1 MRYFIFLLLAG
12 LAFSCH
18 QTKNYPTDIMAE
30 EITPSEGLFSDG
42 EEAGEIIDPEL
53 NELSGLAASQKSDTV
68 LWTHN
73 DSGSDPIIYTISTSG
88 RALGKFSLSGV
99 EAVDYEDI
107 AIGKGQV
114 FLADM
119 GDNEAIRDYVSIY
132 HFPEPD
138 LSVTEIKNIQ
148 KIQYTYPEGARDAET
163 LLYDPISDSLF
174 VLSKR
179 EENVSLFSLPTA
191 AEQPVVANYQ
201 LTIPYRNFTSGDI
214 SPSGTEI
221 IAKTYEIILY
231 WKRDSSETVAEA
243 MAREPIFL
251 PYTPEPQGESLAWLS
266 NGIDFVTTTEKKQGK
281 PVLLKRYRRKL
292 RSF

>member
-1 MRYFIFLLLAG
+1 MRYLIFLISGSLILA
-12 LAFSCH
+12 CN

-30 EITPSEGLFSDG
+30 EVNPTQGLFSDG
-42 EEAGEIIDPEL
+42 ETKGEVTDPEL

-73 DSGSDPIIYTISTSG
+73 DSGSDPVIYTIST
-88 RALGKFSLSGV
+88 LGNSLEKFSLAGV

-107 AIGKGQV
+107 AIGKGQI
-114 FLADM
+114 FLADI
-119 GDNEAIRDYVSIY
+119 GDNEAIRDYLTVY

-138 LSVTEIKNIQ
+138 HSVTEINNIQ

-163 LLYDPISDSLF
+163 LLYDPVSDSLF

-179 EENVSLFSLPTA
+179 EKNVSLFSLPTEA
-191 AEQPVVANYQ
+191 KQPIVANYQ

-221 IAKTYEIILY
+221 IVKTYEIILY
-231 WKRDSSETVAEA
+231 WKRDSSQTVAEA
-243 MAREPIFL
+243 MAQEPIFL
-251 PYTPEPQGESLAWLS
+251 PYTPEPQGESLAWLA
-266 NGIDFVTTTEKKQGK
+266 NGRDFVTITEKNRGER
-281 PVLLKRYRRKL
+281 VLLKYYRRK
-292 RSF
+292 